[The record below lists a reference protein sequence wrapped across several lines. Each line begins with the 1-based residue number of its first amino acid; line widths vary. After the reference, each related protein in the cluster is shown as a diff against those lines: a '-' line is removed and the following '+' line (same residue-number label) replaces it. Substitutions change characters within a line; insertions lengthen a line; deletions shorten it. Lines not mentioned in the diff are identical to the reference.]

1 MILFSIVCDLK
12 AIVDSRCLQIKYVQ
26 FDTSYGNLSHI
37 FTRKCQRGYSLDQN
51 PAWVHPS
58 EEKGRV
64 NKPRLPLMPAE
75 PGWDGRCR
83 DPRWQ
88 SLTRHDCL
96 LTHRYRLRFWH
107 HHLDFASLT
116 RKMKERMAWYMSIG
130 WGLFLKSCWA
140 SKLRQFS
147 PGGKKA
153 WLHRENGICL
163 NEPGHRMR
171 LSDI

>member
-1 MILFSIVCDLK
+1 MAMILFSIVCDLL
-12 AIVDSRCLQIKYVQ
+12 AIVNSRCLQIKYVQ

-75 PGWDGRCR
+75 PCWDGRCR

-107 HHLDFASLT
+107 HHLDFASQT
-116 RKMKERMAWYMSIG
+116 RKMIIWNPDWMGFISKISLSITVQA
-130 WGLFLKSCWA
+130 LFSRREKSLTA
-140 SKLRQFS
+140 
-147 PGGKKA
+147 
-153 WLHRENGICL
+153 
-163 NEPGHRMR
+163 
-171 LSDI
+171 